1 MFGSDINLMKWQ
13 RLFQRV
19 IIAAAVAFLIAV
31 VPLPLWTPKWFLYWQ
46 VPAVVFIFV
55 CYLGKLIIDTIV
67 YSDRD

>member
-1 MFGSDINLMKWQ
+1 MKWR

-31 VPLPLWTPKWFLYWQ
+31 VPLPLWTPEWFLYWQ

-67 YSDRD
+67 YPDRD

>member
-1 MFGSDINLMKWQ
+1 MKWRRFFQ
-13 RLFQRV
+13 RL

-31 VPLPLWTPKWFLYWQ
+31 APLPLWTPDWFLYWQ

-67 YSDRD
+67 YPDGD